1 VLSGGERSLTASA
14 LIFALLKVSPTPFCV
29 LDEVDAMLDEANVT
43 RFTDMLDEL
52 SQDTQ
57 FVLITHNRLTVQAAE
72 VVYGVSMGTDTT
84 SKVIGLKL
92 DELEDELAV

>member
-1 VLSGGERSLTASA
+1 
-14 LIFALLKVSPTPFCV
+14 
-29 LDEVDAMLDEANVT
+29 MLA
-43 RFTDMLDEL
+43 EL

-92 DELEDELAV
+92 DELEEELAV

>member
-1 VLSGGERSLTASA
+1 
-14 LIFALLKVSPTPFCV
+14 
-29 LDEVDAMLDEANVT
+29 MLDEANVT

-72 VVYGVSMGTDTT
+72 VVYGVSMGVDTT

-92 DELEDELAV
+92 DELEKELAV